1 MFFSIIMQDVLYHCT
16 HEYGGEKQ
24 RLVLVKFPFTFIS
37 RTTPS
42 PLAGLDAPIIGAPS

>member
-1 MFFSIIMQDVLYHCT
+1 MAHTSM
-16 HEYGGEKQ
+16 GGGGKQ
-24 RLVLVKFPFTFIS
+24 RWLVKFPFTFIS

>member
-1 MFFSIIMQDVLYHCT
+1 MYYTIAHTSM
-16 HEYGGEKQ
+16 GGGGKQ
-24 RLVLVKFPFTFIS
+24 RLALVKFPFTFIS